1 MSITRQQA
9 EFTLSKIKEIVAEN
23 HQYIL
28 VRKSYHDGFVEAAKG
43 LEKRIARG
51 DFDKVDGGQQ

>member
-9 EFTLSKIKEIVAEN
+9 EFTLSKIKEVVAEN
-23 HQYIL
+23 DNYTL
-28 VRKSYHDGFVEAAKG
+28 VRKSYHDGFVEAIKS

-51 DFDKVDGGQQ
+51 DFGEVSQ